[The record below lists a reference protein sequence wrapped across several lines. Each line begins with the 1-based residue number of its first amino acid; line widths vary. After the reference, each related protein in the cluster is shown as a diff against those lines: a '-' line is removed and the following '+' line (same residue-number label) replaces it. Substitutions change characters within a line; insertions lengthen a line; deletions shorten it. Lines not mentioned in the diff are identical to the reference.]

1 MSFVKSTI
9 LGGFAWPSSVSVS
22 LRTSLSYRVL
32 LSRPFSEVATGVD
45 IFYFYLRVSHFYF
58 ALQVRVTY
66 IRVVV
71 LLWPTSGIHY
81 CSYFILIT
89 FITFIAHSRA
99 LFGRTT
105 VSRLGHWES
114 KHSFALSSCLQRVI
128 YESFSGSELEAWKGL
143 DTFSRGENFGGV
155 ERSWSSNFRV
165 DRRNFFSFIYFV

>member
-32 LSRPFSEVATGVD
+32 LSRPFPEVATGVD

-71 LLWPTSGIHY
+71 LLWPTSGIHFI
-81 CSYFILIT
+81 CSYFILLT

-99 LFGRTT
+99 LFGRTLLL
-105 VSRLGHWES
+105 RLGYSDSE
-114 KHSFALSSCLQRVI
+114 HSFAVGSCLQRI
-128 YESFSGSELEAWKGL
+128 SLREFFGLWARGLKGPWYLLAGGELRWRGAQLELE
-143 DTFSRGENFGGV
+143 FSRG
-155 ERSWSSNFRV
+155 
-165 DRRNFFSFIYFV
+165 